1 MKKYNGS
8 ISIYFV
14 FAIILIISVIMSV
27 TEIARM
33 NCQKLYLQIA
43 TDSGLDSMA
52 SLYHRDLYEYYN
64 LYGVEYRTKELLESE
79 YLSYIEPYISDG
91 DGYINNWYVANI
103 DEENIDLEFRTLIE
117 ETYLEK
123 EILNYMKFKLLGNA
137 IEFLGEEFT
146 LDEESKFEILAH
158 TAKAAFEETEK
169 GSIYG
174 EVHDRY
180 FDFSRDI
187 MELENYAKKIEDYVD
202 KVNTRINNVKSMST
216 GGSLNNG
223 KSALAKFD
231 SLNDAINNL
240 KSALTNFRSKMGNF
254 REKVNANKSN
264 YEADK
269 EAEKYNFTEEVCEF
283 IESEFS
289 QFLSYVD
296 ADSPM
301 NKAVERGFE
310 RSNFLQSVVANDR
323 TLINEYVVSIEQI
336 TLEIESERKKR
347 GEDHDSDLIRALIE
361 EKKDTMDALSECL
374 KELKQSYK
382 EQKVEPIA
390 IPTSTRNHDEEENL
404 LHKLI
409 GFKNGILLNLVL
421 ESDAVENLSK
431 ENVVVNAFDI
441 MSENNAV
448 SVDKVILGE
457 YELDKFN
464 YFNKDKN
471 DEITMS
477 GSTAYEVERL
487 ISGKKSDYDNL
498 SSVINKILLIR
509 IAMNVLYIY
518 THPEKRDMVRQ
529 FTMSLF
535 AGFSILLAEA
545 MFLVVLT
552 AWGTAQAIADVKKLL
567 SNKRVSFMHTDS
579 TWTVSLNG
587 MLDVA
592 RGSVGSVEEEDDSGF
607 AFNYKDYLRLLLMLE
622 KQSKINGR
630 MVGIIENN
638 IKHTQSSFDFEKL
651 IYSFDVSN
659 TFVSSHMFTNFVFV
673 EAKDTLL
680 YEKYKTDVSAYRCFY
695 DD

>member
-103 DEENIDLEFRTLIE
+103 DEDNIDLEFRTLVE

-146 LDEESKFEILAH
+146 LDEESKFEILAQ
-158 TAKAAFEETEK
+158 TAEAAFEETEK

-254 REKVNANKSN
+254 RGKS
-264 YEADK
+264 K
-269 EAEKYNFTEEVCEF
+269 CE
-283 IESEFS
+283 
-289 QFLSYVD
+289 
-296 ADSPM
+296 
-301 NKAVERGFE
+301 
-310 RSNFLQSVVANDR
+310 
-323 TLINEYVVSIEQI
+323 
-336 TLEIESERKKR
+336 
-347 GEDHDSDLIRALIE
+347 
-361 EKKDTMDALSECL
+361 
-374 KELKQSYK
+374 
-382 EQKVEPIA
+382 
-390 IPTSTRNHDEEENL
+390 
-404 LHKLI
+404 
-409 GFKNGILLNLVL
+409 
-421 ESDAVENLSK
+421 
-431 ENVVVNAFDI
+431 
-441 MSENNAV
+441 
-448 SVDKVILGE
+448 
-457 YELDKFN
+457 
-464 YFNKDKN
+464 
-471 DEITMS
+471 
-477 GSTAYEVERL
+477 
-487 ISGKKSDYDNL
+487 
-498 SSVINKILLIR
+498 
-509 IAMNVLYIY
+509 
-518 THPEKRDMVRQ
+518 
-529 FTMSLF
+529 
-535 AGFSILLAEA
+535 
-545 MFLVVLT
+545 
-552 AWGTAQAIADVKKLL
+552 
-567 SNKRVSFMHTDS
+567 
-579 TWTVSLNG
+579 
-587 MLDVA
+587 
-592 RGSVGSVEEEDDSGF
+592 
-607 AFNYKDYLRLLLMLE
+607 
-622 KQSKINGR
+622 
-630 MVGIIENN
+630 
-638 IKHTQSSFDFEKL
+638 
-651 IYSFDVSN
+651 
-659 TFVSSHMFTNFVFV
+659 
-673 EAKDTLL
+673 
-680 YEKYKTDVSAYRCFY
+680 
-695 DD
+695 